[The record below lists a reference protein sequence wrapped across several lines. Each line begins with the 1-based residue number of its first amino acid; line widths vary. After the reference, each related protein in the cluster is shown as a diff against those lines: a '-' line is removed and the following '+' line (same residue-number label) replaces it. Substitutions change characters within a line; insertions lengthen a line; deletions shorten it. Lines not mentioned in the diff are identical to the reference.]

1 MRPFGAR
8 LAAAA
13 RPLRGRITGA
23 KRARSGPK
31 RSPGAAGWGTP
42 QRPGTGAG
50 GARPWAMRGWS
61 NAQARL
67 HPVSVLAWPQH
78 AAACITMDLVA
89 GGQERAS
96 TVAGAGICAGAG
108 TNEPDMDVWKVYSAN
123 GTHGPAPSAPHQQV
137 MSSERNT
144 RAQLACGVGHH
155 CQLTSALL
163 LLFAPRSALRHHL
176 HRLPGQRL
184 RRQLG
189 LVCVR
194 GTACVASVPSIEMG
208 GR

>member
-1 MRPFGAR
+1 MLAAPVRSVGLRCVPPYGRALVHKVIFVFSRVRGPFGGR
-8 LAAAA
+8 FAAAA
-13 RPLRGRITGA
+13 RPLCGRKTGA

-42 QRPGTGAG
+42 QRPGTGAS

-61 NAQARL
+61 NAQACL

-137 MSSERNT
+137 MSSESNT
-144 RAQLACGVGHH
+144 AERSLHAVVG
-155 CQLTSALL
+155 TI
-163 LLFAPRSALRHHL
+163 
-176 HRLPGQRL
+176 
-184 RRQLG
+184 
-189 LVCVR
+189 VN
-194 GTACVASVPSIEMG
+194 
-208 GR
+208 